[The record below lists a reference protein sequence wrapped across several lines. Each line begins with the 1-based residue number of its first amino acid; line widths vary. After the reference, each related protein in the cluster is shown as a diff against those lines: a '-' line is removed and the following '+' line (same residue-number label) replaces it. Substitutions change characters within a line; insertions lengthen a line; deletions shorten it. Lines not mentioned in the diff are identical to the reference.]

1 MNFQSNMRDKLIKKS
16 GLGPQPKILRTS
28 LAINNI
34 GSMI

>member
-1 MNFQSNMRDKLIKKS
+1 MNFQSNMRDKFVAKP
-16 GLGPQPKILRTS
+16 GFGPQPKILRTS

>member
-1 MNFQSNMRDKLIKKS
+1 MSDKFVAKPSLR
-16 GLGPQPKILRTS
+16 PQPKILRTS